1 MGDLTYGLALKGP
14 LKKKN
19 KQIKKRRKK
28 RAGDSNNND
37 VSPVADKRDKLEKHA
52 TRTYYP
58 RCTRGSAINYFFFTR
73 SVVIVLSRAA
83 SMLVNNVLYKTHSGT
98 KLLLL
103 KNLTKLK
110 CTTHQVRV
118 ERRRVD
124 ARVRVLVGGRV
135 RRVHGRGGRSAPV
148 AGVVRRQR
156 RGRGQLT
163 RAHGH
168 GGLRTGA
175 VARSGGGATRAAT
188 GGAHHVGRQAATPT
202 AGGQR
207 R

>member
-1 MGDLTYGLALKGP
+1 
-14 LKKKN
+14 
-19 KQIKKRRKK
+19 
-28 RAGDSNNND
+28 
-37 VSPVADKRDKLEKHA
+37 
-52 TRTYYP
+52 
-58 RCTRGSAINYFFFTR
+58 
-73 SVVIVLSRAA
+73 
-83 SMLVNNVLYKTHSGT
+83 
-98 KLLLL
+98 
-103 KNLTKLK
+103 
-110 CTTHQVRV
+110 VRV

-135 RRVHGRGGRSAPV
+135 GRVHGRGGRRAPV

-168 GGLRTGA
+168 GGLGTGA
-175 VARSGGGATRAAT
+175 VAGHRGAARAAA
-188 GGAHHVGRQAATPT
+188 GGAHHVGRQAAAPA